1 MFDMPADAMHALQE
15 HLTAQQ
21 VQAVTQALVPSI
33 VLQPAR
39 QAAKAPG
46 ATRLGGTPDLPAG
59 AEWPRPL
66 PPADPEALARRG
78 NDAAAA
84 EMRAHL
90 KARLPYAF
98 MGQIDLAEAHALGEV
113 AKPLPA
119 QGRLLFF
126 YDLAVGPWET
136 GMRPARVLWDQT
148 PREALKPLAMPPDLA
163 EAMQRQQRELRDMM
177 VKYGQKPSEALA
189 TNYGAPAHFM
199 TLKYALRLPDPEA
212 LEAEPLMKR
221 QTAEGDGAFSDTY
234 RDVLDQLGESY
245 PEPAWKRHQLLGSP
259 LPEQSDPRYDAVV
272 VTQFGKQ
279 HLSRDEWH
287 AHFDRIHAQAQQWR
301 LLWQVDLSDWGGDL
315 SEGTVYFLIRSND
328 LAERRFDQVVAVY
341 QQT

>member
-1 MFDMPADAMHALQE
+1 MFDMPADATHVLQE
-15 HLTAQQ
+15 HFAPQQ
-21 VQAVTQALVPSI
+21 VQAITQALIPSI

-39 QAAKAPG
+39 QAAVTPG

-59 AEWPRPL
+59 AEWPRPA

-78 NDAAAA
+78 NEAAAA

-90 KARLPYAF
+90 NARLPYAF

-113 AKPLPA
+113 AKPLPG

-136 GMRPARVLWDQT
+136 GMRPARVLWDQA
-148 PREALKPLAMPPDLA
+148 PRETLAPLAMPPDLA
-163 EAMQRQQRELRDMM
+163 EAMRRQQRELRD
-177 VKYGQKPSEALA
+177 VLVTHGQKPSDALA

-199 TLKYALRLPDPEA
+199 TLKYALRLPNPEA
-212 LEAEPLMKR
+212 LEAGPLMK
-221 QTAEGDGAFSDTY
+221 QLEADGGDAFADAY
-234 RDVLDQLGESY
+234 RDVLDQVGDSY
-245 PEPAWKRHQLLGSP
+245 PDPGWKRHQLLGSP
-259 LPEQSDPRYDAVV
+259 MPEQSDPRYDAVV

-279 HLSRDEWH
+279 HLSREEWH
-287 AHFDRIHAQAQQWR
+287 AHFARIQALAQQWR

-315 SEGTVYFLIRSND
+315 SEGTVYFLIRSDD